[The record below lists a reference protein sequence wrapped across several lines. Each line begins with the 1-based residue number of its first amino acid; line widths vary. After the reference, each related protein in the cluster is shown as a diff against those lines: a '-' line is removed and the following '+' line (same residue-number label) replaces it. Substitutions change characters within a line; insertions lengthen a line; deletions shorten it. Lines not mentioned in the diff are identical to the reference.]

1 MAKYEV
7 VNGVGIIPEGVT
19 EIVESAFED
28 CTSLTSVVIPEG
40 VKNVN
45 SAFIGCDN
53 LSYVSFPK
61 SVEFIYAYILGD
73 CNNIKEVTY
82 NGTKEDWTK
91 VEFSAGFTDPIET
104 HVYYFE
110 GLKSSFEDRYVN
122 LWDGTYIKGCINS
135 QGELIV
141 QDAETYTT
149 NWMSCKPNTT
159 YSVQGGDRNRWL
171 MRNSLGELTFIG
183 GRVGNETPT
192 IRTLNDTIE
201 LRCYYK
207 VDTGGLDINIVHQ
220 NLVIWESNDMTYEE
234 ALTNKN
240 KYKAKKHK
248 NFFI

>member
-1 MAKYEV
+1 MQYTISFNCDVEGILLEV
-7 VNGVGIIPEGVT
+7 
-19 EIVESAFED
+19 
-28 CTSLTSVVIPEG
+28 SLGGTKTSVISQLH
-40 VKNVN
+40 NT
-45 SAFIGCDN
+45 
-53 LSYVSFPK
+53 LSIITP
-61 SVEFIYAYILGD
+61 
-73 CNNIKEVTY
+73 
-82 NGTKEDWTK
+82 
-91 VEFSAGFTDPIET
+91 PIET
-104 HVYYFE
+104 DGKLMIDGYGIANIYNVVITAGEMVYEYFE

-122 LWDGTYIKGCINS
+122 LWDGTYIKGYINS

-183 GRVGNETPT
+183 GKVGNETPT

-240 KYKAKKHK
+240 KYKAKIKLIK
-248 NFFI
+248 SSIEFGKGGRIK